1 MGLGLG
7 LGLGLVG
14 LEEMADQYWGSEP
27 MVTVCA
33 AVWSAAAEESLGHT
47 ALLSTTAAAS
57 AHEYDSGCGWR
68 RDAAAV
74 VVVILT

>member
-1 MGLGLG
+1 
-7 LGLGLVG
+7 
-14 LEEMADQYWGSEP
+14 